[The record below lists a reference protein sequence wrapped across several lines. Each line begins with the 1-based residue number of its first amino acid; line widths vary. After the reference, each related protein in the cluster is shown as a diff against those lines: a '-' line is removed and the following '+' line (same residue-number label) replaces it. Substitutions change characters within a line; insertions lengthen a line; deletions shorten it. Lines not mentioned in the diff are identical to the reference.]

1 MVVRLFVRK
10 KRVDRVSLHHSIQT
24 LLWAGWGRDWAAFYG
39 APRPT
44 TQMLSVG
51 FWLDNRFRFRFRPS
65 GWLRGRYF
73 LGVIGVVI

>member
-51 FWLDNRFRFRFRPS
+51 FWLDNRCRVS
-65 GWLRGRYF
+65 VSVSAKWLAQG
-73 LGVIGVVI
+73 